1 MENFN
6 FCVGTRILFGKGQ
19 EEKLPELL
27 RPYGNKVLL
36 TYGGGSI
43 KRTGLYDR
51 IKNLL
56 HEFEIFEL
64 GGIEPNPRIE
74 SVYAGAEIC
83 KEEDIDVILAVGGG
97 STIDCSKAIA
107 AAAYYE
113 GDAWDLILHPDW
125 IEKALPICTVLTLSA
140 TGSEMD
146 NGGVITNLKTK
157 EKLGFGNP
165 LLLPKASVLNPE
177 NTFTVPASQTAAGS
191 ADIMS
196 HILEQYFSGED
207 DNTSDYI
214 AEGLLRSLITSSKAA
229 VKNPED
235 YEARSN
241 IMWTAT
247 WALNTLIAM
256 GKTTDWEVHMLGQAV
271 GAHTDATHGMTLS
284 AVSIPYYKYIMADGL
299 QKFKRYAV
307 NVWNVNPAGKT
318 DEQIALEGLDCMES
332 YMKEIG
338 LVMNISEFG
347 VTKDMI
353 ESVADSTLVMEG
365 GYRVLTHEDIVN
377 VLTASLS

>member
-83 KEEDIDVILAVGGG
+83 REEDIDVILAVGGG
-97 STIDCSKAIA
+97 STLDCSKAIA

-113 GDAWDLILHPDW
+113 GDAWDLILHPDR
-125 IEKALPICTVLTLSA
+125 IEKALPLVTVLTLSA

-146 NGGVITNLKTK
+146 NGGVITYLKTK
-157 EKLGFGNP
+157 E
-165 LLLPKASVLNPE
+165 
-177 NTFTVPASQTAAGS
+177 
-191 ADIMS
+191 
-196 HILEQYFSGED
+196 
-207 DNTSDYI
+207 
-214 AEGLLRSLITSSKAA
+214 
-229 VKNPED
+229 
-235 YEARSN
+235 
-241 IMWTAT
+241 
-247 WALNTLIAM
+247 
-256 GKTTDWEVHMLGQAV
+256 
-271 GAHTDATHGMTLS
+271 
-284 AVSIPYYKYIMADGL
+284 
-299 QKFKRYAV
+299 
-307 NVWNVNPAGKT
+307 
-318 DEQIALEGLDCMES
+318 
-332 YMKEIG
+332 
-338 LVMNISEFG
+338 
-347 VTKDMI
+347 
-353 ESVADSTLVMEG
+353 
-365 GYRVLTHEDIVN
+365 
-377 VLTASLS
+377 